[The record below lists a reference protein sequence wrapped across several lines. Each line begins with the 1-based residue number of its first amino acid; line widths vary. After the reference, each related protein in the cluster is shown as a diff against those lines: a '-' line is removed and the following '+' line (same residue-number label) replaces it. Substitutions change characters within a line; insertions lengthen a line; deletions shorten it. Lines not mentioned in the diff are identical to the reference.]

1 MIDRIQTIFFM
12 ETAISTQWDLKFI
25 NLDNNNMKHY
35 IFLILAIVA
44 EIFATASLKKA
55 NGFTVWLPSLMS
67 VAGYTLSALFLS
79 GALLQIPIGVAYS
92 IWASVGIVCTILIG
106 YFMYNQKIDIAGL
119 AGISLILVGVIIVT
133 GFSKTIA

>member
-1 MIDRIQTIFFM
+1 
-12 ETAISTQWDLKFI
+12 
-25 NLDNNNMKHY
+25 MKHY

-67 VAGYTLSALFLS
+67 VVGYTLSAFFLS
-79 GALLQIPIGVAYS
+79 GALRQIPIGVAYS

-106 YFMYNQKIDIAGL
+106 YFMYNQKIDMAGL